1 MTPHRLFL
9 DLQHIAFLA
18 GQAQDD
24 IGKHVGKI
32 VQPFEVQ
39 FPKLPR
45 LEKYDTITSRTHRI
59 SQRNFA
65 LIKKILD
72 LRSKVVSIFYFSSR
86 KSDRKSE
93 EEYELCKRDLHEARS
108 NSLNKFFRL
117 KKEKMAQE
125 SPQESEKGKKSPQKR
140 IENKAFISDRE
151 KINSALELLS
161 KETRKCK
168 LELELIEEFIQRKR
182 E

>member
-1 MTPHRLFL
+1 MTPHRLFV

-18 GQAQDD
+18 RQAQDD

-39 FPKLPR
+39 FSKLPP
-45 LEKYDTITSRTHRI
+45 LEDYETIAKRTQRI
-59 SQRNFA
+59 SQRNFE
-65 LIKKILD
+65 LVKKILD

-86 KSDRKSE
+86 KSEKKSE

-117 KKEKMAQE
+117 KKEKMAQG
-125 SPQESEKGKKSPQKR
+125 SPQESEQGKKTPQKK
-140 IENKAFISDRE
+140 IENEAFISERE
-151 KINSALELLS
+151 KINSALEVLS
-161 KETRKCK
+161 KETRKCR
-168 LELELIEEFIQRKR
+168 LELELIEEFIQKKR